1 MYTLLY
7 FNFNT
12 VSFESANYIS
22 QIPLLADFQL
32 GYVME
37 GTRGTWESR
46 RKEEETLFFPT
57 PFLKIIIYLFGC
69 PGS

>member
-7 FNFNT
+7 FNFNP
-12 VSFESANYIS
+12 VSFKSANYIS

-37 GTRGTWESR
+37 GTRGTWENR
-46 RKEEETLFFPT
+46 GKEEETLFFLT
-57 PFLKIIIYLFGC
+57 PFFKIIIYLFGC